1 MIKTINKNQDDKT
14 KWFLFDAKDK
24 ILGRFC
30 TEIADTVRG
39 KKETSFIENAVCGNK
54 VVVINT
60 DQIRVSGKK
69 EEAKRY
75 YHYSGFHGGLKEK
88 SLGTMRQ
95 EDSRQIIYI
104 AVKGML
110 PKNKLRDKFLSN
122 IKLYKNSDHKHKNI
136 NFQ

>member
-1 MIKTINKNQDDKT
+1 MNKDQNNQT

-24 ILGRFC
+24 ILGRLC
-30 TEIADTVRG
+30 TEIVDTLRG
-39 KKETSFIENAVCGNK
+39 KKETSFIKNIVGGNK

-60 DQIRVSGKK
+60 DQIKVTGKK

-75 YHYSGFHGGLKEK
+75 YRYSGFHGGLKEK

-95 EDSRQIIYI
+95 EDSCRIIFL

-110 PKNKLRDKFLSN
+110 PKNKLQEKFLAN
-122 IKLYKNSDHKHKNI
+122 LKLYKNADHKHNNI
-136 NFQ
+136 KFQ